1 MRNSRRKMIN
11 RSQAMRWNS
20 RRPLWAVGWGEVDL
34 WLPSFFKRF
43 FAINRERERERERE
57 RDFMAVSY
65 DVRLFWLPGG
75 ALRRRKSIST
85 KSIPDCR
92 RRNYRSKIVFS
103 SSSSSPQPIR
113 FLPPLYFQIFS
124 YHVHSWTKISF

>member
-1 MRNSRRKMIN
+1 
-11 RSQAMRWNS
+11 
-20 RRPLWAVGWGEVDL
+20 
-34 WLPSFFKRF
+34 
-43 FAINRERERERERE
+43 
-57 RDFMAVSY
+57 MAVSY

-92 RRNYRSKIVFS
+92 RRNYRSKIVSS

-113 FLPPLYFQIFS
+113 FLPPLYFQIFFLSCAQLNENIFLNADFLGKTVCCARSGIRWFIRGISPSRGILSLS
-124 YHVHSWTKISF
+124 YLSSSVVSLFDLFLSRRRFVL